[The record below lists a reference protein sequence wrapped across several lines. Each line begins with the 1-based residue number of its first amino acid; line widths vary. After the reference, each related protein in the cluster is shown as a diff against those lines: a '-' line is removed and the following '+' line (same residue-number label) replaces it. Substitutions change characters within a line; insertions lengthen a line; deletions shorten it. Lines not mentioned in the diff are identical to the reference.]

1 MSIERYRY
9 KNRVRFALLKIGGMM
24 MMDNAI
30 TAEYTQLLDQKI
42 RLEKALAALPQ
53 GYISKKNLSGKTYY
67 YLQNRSFGKMK
78 SEYLKSDSVEAVSE
92 QIRLRKQFEAEL
104 PVLNIRL
111 VELEQAAQLIGHG
124 LDRKLMLLKIS
135 AGMDSLPAEQ
145 KERSVSFADAMNAIE
160 GVPASEKT
168 AKGLADWKKGKM
180 SYLSVFE
187 TTLQRYGFGT
197 EV

>member
-1 MSIERYRY
+1 
-9 KNRVRFALLKIGGMM
+9 